1 MRLVDDGA
9 PSTRAAL
16 AEQFAAR
23 PEEACAALRT
33 YLETAPSEEAKS
45 SARFYLDQL
54 IGPDV
59 LGEFRDFIRSQRY
72 EFETGM
78 ILLHR
83 IVDPRLDAAKIV
95 SQIDRIAERC
105 RELIVRPGSVRELCR
120 TINRVIYHEWE
131 FRGDTEDFENPA
143 NSLIGEVLRRRRG
156 LPLTLGLLYLLVGRR
171 VGLDFEPICLPG
183 RFMIGHFGSTEPVY
197 VDAFDGGRLRSVEEV
212 ADFLREN
219 DLPASPADF
228 APASTVEVLVRMC
241 RNLSYQ
247 YEGDGNV
254 DQAGLFADLANEFAQ
269 YSASE

>member
-9 PSTRAAL
+9 PNIRAAL

-23 PEEACAALRT
+23 PEEATVALR
-33 YLETAPSEEAKS
+33 EFVANAPTEEAKN
-45 SARFYLDQL
+45 SARMYLDAL
-54 IGPDV
+54 VGPDV
-59 LGEFRDFIRSQRY
+59 LGEFREFIRSQRY

-83 IVDPRLDAAKIV
+83 IVEPRLEAVDVVA
-95 SQIDRIAERC
+95 QIDRIADRC
-105 RELIVRPGSVRELCR
+105 RELIVRPGSVREICR
-120 TINRVIYHEWE
+120 TINRVLYHEWE

-143 NSLIGEVLRRRRG
+143 NSLIGEVLERRRG

-183 RFMIGHFGSTEPVY
+183 RFMVAHFGSAEPVY
-197 VDAFDGGRLRSVEEV
+197 VDAFDGGRLRSLDEV
-212 ADFLREN
+212 ADFLRKN
-219 DLPASPADF
+219 DLPASPSDF

-247 YEGDGNV
+247 YEGDGEV
-254 DQAGLFADLANEFAQ
+254 EQAALFADLANEFAQ